1 MVYWVRTNYYN
12 MLTNLENMLPYAEQ
26 FEPKA
31 TNMLTSLVHMLCYP
45 DKFGPNDIICWEV
58 WIKWIIM
65 LTLLDQMIHHA
76 HIFFIQYSVML
87 TSVNQLEHTISIN
100 ISCHHSGWSDGKTR
114 GGVICQF
121 ISWIPLAGRY
131 QIDSSIYCWMDG
143 WQCGSRVGHRTKTI
157 KIDLTMSI
165 SSIFVL
171 ARALCQGIH

>member
-1 MVYWVRTNYYN
+1 MLYWQVRTNYYN
-12 MLTNLENMLPYAEQ
+12 MLTNLDNVLPYAEQ
-26 FEPKA
+26 FEPNA
-31 TNMLTSLVHMLCYP
+31 TVCWQVWSICYDIQIALDHMINYAE
-45 DKFGPNDIICWEV
+45 KFGPNNVFSWRVRPNNTECSQV
-58 WIKWIIM
+58 WI
-65 LTLLDQMIHHA
+65 
-76 HIFFIQYSVML
+76 QYFVML
-87 TSVNQLEHTISIN
+87 TSVNQLQPTISIS
-100 ISCHHSGWSDGKTR
+100 ISCHHSGWSDGKTT